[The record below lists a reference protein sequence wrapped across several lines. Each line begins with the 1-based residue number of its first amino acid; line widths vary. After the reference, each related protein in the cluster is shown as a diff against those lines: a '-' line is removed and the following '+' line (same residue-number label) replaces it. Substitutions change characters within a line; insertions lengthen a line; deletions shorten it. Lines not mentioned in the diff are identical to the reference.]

1 MREPADTGTTGG
13 IPVLTPLWRALSHER
28 HAGWVRPLASA
39 VVPGT
44 GQMLGH
50 NERGALYLIAE
61 ALLLTRFIAFNNEG
75 RRERERFQNL
85 AFVVARGPF
94 APTRPDTT
102 FEYFEQMGK
111 FKESG
116 PFDTDDG
123 PAFVPPDDELTF
135 NGSIWALAKQTFFAD
150 PDNPP
155 DPDSP
160 EFQRALAFYTGRAIG
175 PNFQWSWRNAGLEQ
189 DLFRQ
194 TIRES
199 DEAFRRSV
207 QQLGLL
213 LANHVLS
220 AVDAFISHRLSAPD
234 RPIQI
239 HGYVVPR
246 GPGSRRLELT
256 VWLTAWF

>member
-1 MREPADTGTTGG
+1 
-13 IPVLTPLWRALSHER
+13 
-28 HAGWVRPLASA
+28 
-39 VVPGT
+39 
-44 GQMLGH
+44 
-50 NERGALYLIAE
+50 
-61 ALLLTRFIAFNNEG
+61 
-75 RRERERFQNL
+75 
-85 AFVVARGPF
+85 
-94 APTRPDTT
+94 
-102 FEYFEQMGK
+102 MGK

-123 PAFVPPDDELTF
+123 PAFVPPANERTF

-160 EFQRALAFYTGRAIG
+160 EFQRALAFYAGRAIG

-194 TIRES
+194 TIRGS
-199 DEAFRRSV
+199 DEAFRRSA

-220 AVDAFISHRLSAPD
+220 AVDAFISHRLSAPE

-246 GPGSRRLELT
+246 SPGSWRVELT